1 MVRNRSRL
9 LKTQHFA
16 EEGSRARH
24 VNPLRAS
31 SLRTALELQT
41 QNVGIAAGA
50 LPAFIVTRRLMA
62 SVLPREQTVR

>member
-1 MVRNRSRL
+1 MRNRSRL
-9 LKTQHFA
+9 LKAQHFA
-16 EEGSRARH
+16 EDGSLGSTCQ
-24 VNPLRAS
+24 PLRAS

-62 SVLPREQTVR
+62 SVLPRKQTVR